1 MIRIVSTPRLE
12 HLESAARQAREY
24 VRHSTADA
32 NEAFGRHIREVY
44 VTTDRAERAEATT
57 SEVGA
62 ILKRAMQELAAA
74 QQELLL
80 RDIEIRQLREE
91 LESGPVEGQTLTVL
105 LHYGEPHTIYAS
117 REEGHAD
124 AAVHGKPADHVWGPR
139 GERSA
144 RECEWSCEPFIH
156 DAASNGFR
164 RAFMPSPEPVGG
176 AA

>member
-1 MIRIVSTPRLE
+1 MIRIVSAPRLE
-12 HLESAARQAREY
+12 HLESDAAEAREC
-24 VRHSTADA
+24 VRQVTAGA
-32 NEAFGRHIREVY
+32 NEAFGRHVRELY

-57 SEVGA
+57 DAVGA

-80 RDIEIRQLREE
+80 KDIEIRRLREE
-91 LESGPVEGQTLTVL
+91 LESEPTAGEALTVL
-105 LHYGEPHTIYAS
+105 LHYGEPHAIYAS
-117 REEGHAD
+117 REDAHAD
-124 AAVHGKPADHVWGPR
+124 VAVHGRPADHVWGPR

-144 RECEWSCEPFIH
+144 RECEWSCEAFIY

-164 RAFMPSPEPVGG
+164 RVFMPSPEPVGG

>member
-1 MIRIVSTPRLE
+1 MIRIVSSTRLA
-12 HLESAARQAREY
+12 HLEFAATAAREC
-24 VRHSTADA
+24 VRQTTADA
-32 NEAFGRHIREVY
+32 NEAFGEHVRELY
-44 VTTDRAERAEATT
+44 ATTDRAERAEATT
-57 SEVGA
+57 EEVGA

-80 RDIEIRQLREE
+80 KDIEIRRLREE
-91 LESGPVEGQTLTVL
+91 LESGAVEGQTLTVL
-105 LHYGEPHTIYAS
+105 LHYGEPHTIYRSLDDAF
-117 REEGHAD
+117 AD
-124 AAVHGKPADHVWGPR
+124 TAVHGKPANHVWRPL

-164 RAFMPSPEPVGG
+164 RAFMPAPEPVGG

>member
-12 HLESAARQAREY
+12 HLESAATAAREY
-24 VRHSTADA
+24 ARQTTADA
-32 NEAFGRHIREVY
+32 NEAFGEHVRELY
-44 VTTDRAERAEATT
+44 ATTDRAERAEATT

-62 ILKRAMQELAAA
+62 ILKRAMEELAAA

-80 RDIEIRQLREE
+80 KDIEIRRLREE

-105 LHYGEPHTIYAS
+105 LHYGEPHTIYRSCEDAYADTATH
-117 REEGHAD
+117 GVPAD
-124 AAVHGKPADHVWGPR
+124 AVWVPV
-139 GERSA
+139 GEQVAS
-144 RECEWSCEPFIH
+144 ECEWRLLAFTY

-164 RAFMPSPEPVGG
+164 RAFMPAPEPVGG